1 MIKFVVV
8 LLITAFMTGCS
19 SSGDGASNY
28 VKANRYSN
36 CIEKLSDSGNLTYD
50 EMKEVCS
57 EYLKWLKL
65 NFLLWLRMVNMDL
78 SKEELQLIYLGLH
91 TISTSYVIKGDLESV
106 FLNLLDKVSIEI
118 DK

>member
-28 VKANRYSN
+28 VKANRYRN

-57 EYLKWLKL
+57 EYLK
-65 NFLLWLRMVNMDL
+65 
-78 SKEELQLIYLGLH
+78 
-91 TISTSYVIKGDLESV
+91 
-106 FLNLLDKVSIEI
+106 
-118 DK
+118 

>member
-19 SSGDGASNY
+19 SSGDGDSSY

-36 CIEKLSDSGNLTYD
+36 CIEKLSDNETLSFD

-57 EYLKWLKL
+57 HYLK
-65 NFLLWLRMVNMDL
+65 
-78 SKEELQLIYLGLH
+78 
-91 TISTSYVIKGDLESV
+91 
-106 FLNLLDKVSIEI
+106 
-118 DK
+118 

>member
-1 MIKFVVV
+1 MFGRYAIKLDFYQYLGVNEMIKFVVV

-19 SSGDGASNY
+19 SSDDGVGNY

-57 EYLKWLKL
+57 EYLK
-65 NFLLWLRMVNMDL
+65 
-78 SKEELQLIYLGLH
+78 
-91 TISTSYVIKGDLESV
+91 
-106 FLNLLDKVSIEI
+106 
-118 DK
+118 

>member
-19 SSGDGASNY
+19 SSGDGDNNY

-36 CIEKLSDSGNLTYD
+36 CIEKLSDNETLSFD

-57 EYLKWLKL
+57 YYLK
-65 NFLLWLRMVNMDL
+65 
-78 SKEELQLIYLGLH
+78 
-91 TISTSYVIKGDLESV
+91 
-106 FLNLLDKVSIEI
+106 
-118 DK
+118 

>member
-65 NFLLWLRMVNMDL
+65 NFYVCYGEFYHYRGDSFNNTYDSSFYLIF
-78 SKEELQLIYLGLH
+78 SKKYYIILI
-91 TISTSYVIKGDLESV
+91 
-106 FLNLLDKVSIEI
+106 
-118 DK
+118 